1 MILCDRE
8 VELAMDQGRVVI
20 LPRPDRA
27 LMDSMTVD
35 LRLGKSLDR
44 WTFSTPDPA
53 VQAGVARLQLRR
65 LREAVYY
72 VDRHCR
78 K

>member
-53 VQAGVARLQLRR
+53 VGQSPLRFR
-65 LREAVYY
+65 PGLRGFNFG
-72 VDRHCR
+72 DLGR
-78 K
+78 